1 MRYKAR
7 QQKDAPNQNEIKIF
21 FLFQS
26 ELARQSIELFGEGLE
41 FLGPIL
47 ILIGVTAGPLIG
59 ALLGTL
65 GGALSVV
72 VGQGLQEFA
81 RTEPPVVVI
90 PTQAPTVATTTT
102 TVATVNQV
110 SPECKKYFESI

>member
-1 MRYKAR
+1 MLF
-7 QQKDAPNQNEIKIF
+7 P
-21 FLFQS
+21 FQS
-26 ELARQSIELFGEGLE
+26 DLARQSIELFGEGLE
-41 FLGPIL
+41 LLGPIL

-72 VGQGLQEFA
+72 VGQGLQELA
-81 RTEPPVVVI
+81 RTEPPPIVI

-102 TVATVNQV
+102 ASTSTTTQVNLEWQ
-110 SPECKKYFESI
+110 KYFKVFSVVRSKVIFL